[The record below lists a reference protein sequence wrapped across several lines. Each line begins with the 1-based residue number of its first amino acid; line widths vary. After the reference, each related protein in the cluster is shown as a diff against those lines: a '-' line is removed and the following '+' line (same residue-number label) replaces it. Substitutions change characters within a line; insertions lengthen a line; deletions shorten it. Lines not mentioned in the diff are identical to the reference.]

1 MKLDG
6 KTFFITGGVSGLGEG
21 VARLFVSKGANVIVR
36 MMMYLINIKIDK
48 NLEIANNILIYIVGR
63 Y

>member
-21 VARLFVSKGANVIVR
+21 VARLFVSKGANVIVSMICEYVKYSR
-36 MMMYLINIKIDK
+36 N
-48 NLEIANNILIYIVGR
+48 
-63 Y
+63 